1 MNANFEMNGH
11 ISDKQQRLQSTT
23 LESLN
28 LRWNSVS
35 LMKNNSSI
43 SSFAVS
49 NRKRK
54 LKSNFETQRLSSKPA
69 KLLIG
74 LILLYTVNNHS
85 LCLNIQTPQ
94 LLLKTITENLC

>member
-1 MNANFEMNGH
+1 MAL
-11 ISDKQQRLQSTT
+11 SQLKPKQQQLQNST

-28 LRWNSVS
+28 LQWNSVS
-35 LMKNNSSI
+35 LMKNNSLI

-49 NRKRK
+49 NQERKP
-54 LKSNFETQRLSSKPA
+54 KSNFETQRLSSTQA

-74 LILLYTVNNHS
+74 LILLYTVNNRS

-94 LLLKTITENLC
+94 LLLKTIAENLC

>member
-1 MNANFEMNGH
+1 MNGH
-11 ISDKQQRLQSTT
+11 ISDKQQRLQNIT

-54 LKSNFETQRLSSKPA
+54 LKLNFGTQRLSSKQA
-69 KLLIG
+69 QLLIG
-74 LILLYTVNNHS
+74 LTLLYTVDNRS

-94 LLLKTITENLC
+94 LLLKTIVENLC